1 MERGQDLGRLRQR
14 QRGHVRDRVSF
25 YRAPSI
31 IGKGGRNALLSH
43 KKPDLQQTRNT
54 STGILDLPFLL
65 LVVLLTLVGLL
76 MMFSASYAR
85 AKWDTGNPAYYFV
98 RQAGFAAA
106 GILVMLVV
114 GRLNY
119 FIWYRTALLI
129 LGVSVFL
136 LMLVPLAGV
145 EVNGAKR
152 WFSIAGIR
160 FQPSEVAKLGMIL
173 SFAAMMAVWQDK
185 METFRYGVVPY
196 AVVMVVIAGLLYLEK
211 HLSATLIILLIG
223 AMMMLIGGT
232 KKQWLVLGLLVGAL
246 FVFIYVNTKGY
257 AGDRISAY
265 KDPWSDPLGS
275 GYQAIQSRYAI
286 GSGGFLGLGLGRS
299 RQKYLYLPEEHNDY
313 IFAIVCEELGFV
325 GAVGILL
332 LFALL
337 ILRGYWIALHARD
350 RFGTLVAAGLTTK
363 LAVQVFF
370 NIGVVSGLLP
380 PTGISLPFFS
390 YGGTALLLQ
399 LFEMG
404 VILAVSRWC
413 VNRDSVG
420 KVKA

>member
-1 MERGQDLGRLRQR
+1 
-14 QRGHVRDRVSF
+14 
-25 YRAPSI
+25 
-31 IGKGGRNALLSH
+31 LLSH
-43 KKPDLQQTRNT
+43 KKPDLQQTRNS

-98 RQAGFAAA
+98 RQAGFAAG
-106 GILVMLVV
+106 GILVMLAV

-129 LGVSVFL
+129 LGLSIIL
-136 LMLVPLAGV
+136 LMLVPIAGV

-173 SFAAMMAVWQDK
+173 SFAAMMAAWQDK
-185 METFRYGVVPY
+185 METFRFGVVPY
-196 AVVMVVIAGLLYLEK
+196 AGIMVLIALLLYLEK

-232 KKQWLVLGLLVGAL
+232 KKQWLVLGLLLGAL
-246 FVFIYVNTKGY
+246 FVFVYVNTKGY
-257 AGDRISAY
+257 ANDRIAAY
-265 KDPWSDPLGS
+265 KDPWSDPLGN

-286 GSGGFLGLGLGRS
+286 GSGGLLGLGLGRS

-313 IFAIVCEELGFV
+313 IFAVVCEELGFV
-325 GAVGILL
+325 GAIGILL

-350 RFGTLVAAGLTTK
+350 RFGTLVVAGLTTK

-404 VILAVSRWC
+404 IILAVSRWC

-420 KVKA
+420 KAKA

>member
-1 MERGQDLGRLRQR
+1 MAQLKHRTIEANKAQG
-14 QRGHVRDRVSF
+14 S
-25 YRAPSI
+25 
-31 IGKGGRNALLSH
+31 
-43 KKPDLQQTRNT
+43 

-106 GILVMLVV
+106 GIVIMLVA

-119 FIWYRTALLI
+119 FIWYRIAMLI
-129 LGVSVFL
+129 LVGALVL
-136 LMLVPLAGV
+136 LVLVAFAGKK
-145 EVNGAKR
+145 VNGARR
-152 WFSIAGIR
+152 WFTIAGVQ
-160 FQPSEVAKLGMIL
+160 FQPSELAKLGMVMA
-173 SFAAMMAVWQDK
+173 FAAMMAVWQDK
-185 METFRYGVVPY
+185 METFKYGVAPY
-196 AVVMVVIAGLLYLEK
+196 AGIMAAIAGLLYLEP
-211 HLSATLIILLIG
+211 HLSATLIILLVG
-223 AMMMLIGGT
+223 AIMMLLGGTQKRWFVIGGLLAAAF
-232 KKQWLVLGLLVGAL
+232 LVY
-246 FVFIYVNTKGY
+246 YVNREGY
-257 AGDRISAY
+257 ANDRITAY
-265 KDPWSDPLGS
+265 QDPWSDPLGT

-337 ILRGYWIALHARD
+337 IVRGYWIAIHARD
-350 RFGTLVAAGLTTK
+350 RFGTLVAAGLTSK

-370 NIGVVSGLLP
+370 NVGVVSGLLP
-380 PTGISLPFFS
+380 ATGISLPFFS

-404 VILAVSRWC
+404 IILSISRWC
-413 VNRDSVG
+413 VNRESVG
-420 KVKA
+420 RTAGKL

>member
-1 MERGQDLGRLRQR
+1 MLKHNRPELRQ
-14 QRGHVRDRVSF
+14 S
-25 YRAPSI
+25 
-31 IGKGGRNALLSH
+31 
-43 KKPDLQQTRNT
+43 QQ
-54 STGILDLPFLL
+54 SASGILDLPFLL

-85 AKWDTGNPAYYFV
+85 AKWDTGNSAYYFV
-98 RQAGFAAA
+98 RQAGFAAF
-106 GILVMLVV
+106 GIGIMLVV
-114 GRLNY
+114 GKLNY

-129 LGVSVFL
+129 LAGSIL
-136 LMLVPLAGV
+136 LLILVPIAGV
-145 EVNGAKR
+145 TVNGAKR
-152 WFSIAGIR
+152 WIQIGPIQ
-160 FQPSEVAKLGMIL
+160 FQPSEIAKLGMVL
-173 SFAAMMAVWQDK
+173 AFAAMMSVWQDK
-185 METFRYGVVPY
+185 MESFQYGVIPY
-196 AVVMVVIAGLLYLEK
+196 AGIMVVIAGLLFLER

-232 KKQWLVLGLLVGAL
+232 KKQWLVLGLLLGVL
-246 FVFIYVNTKGY
+246 FVYVYVNTKGY
-257 AGDRISAY
+257 ASDRITAW
-265 KDPWSDPLGS
+265 KDPWSDPLDN

-325 GAVGILL
+325 GAIGILL
-332 LFALL
+332 LFAML
-337 ILRGYWIALHARD
+337 ILRGYWIAIHARD
-350 RFGTLVAAGLTTK
+350 RFGTLVVAGLTTK

-390 YGGTALLLQ
+390 YGGTALVLQ

-404 VILAVSRWC
+404 IILAVSRWC
-413 VNRDSVG
+413 VNRDSIG
-420 KVKA
+420 KAKA

>member
-1 MERGQDLGRLRQR
+1 MLKHNRPELRQ
-14 QRGHVRDRVSF
+14 S
-25 YRAPSI
+25 
-31 IGKGGRNALLSH
+31 
-43 KKPDLQQTRNT
+43 QQ
-54 STGILDLPFLL
+54 SASGILDLPFLL

-85 AKWDTGNPAYYFV
+85 AKWDTGNSAYYFV
-98 RQAGFAAA
+98 RQAGFAAI
-106 GILVMLVV
+106 GIGIMLVV
-114 GRLNY
+114 GKLNY

-129 LGVSVFL
+129 LAGSIFL
-136 LMLVPLAGV
+136 LILVPIAGV
-145 EVNGAKR
+145 TVNGAKR
-152 WFSIAGIR
+152 WIQIGPIQ
-160 FQPSEVAKLGMIL
+160 FQPSEIAKLGMVL
-173 SFAAMMAVWQDK
+173 AFAAMMSVWQDK
-185 METFRYGVVPY
+185 MESFQYGVIPY
-196 AVVMVVIAGLLYLEK
+196 AGIMVVIAGLLFLER

-232 KKQWLVLGLLVGAL
+232 KKQWLVLGLLLGVL
-246 FVFIYVNTKGY
+246 FVYVYVNTKGY
-257 AGDRISAY
+257 ASDRITAW
-265 KDPWSDPLGS
+265 KDPWSDPLDN

-325 GAVGILL
+325 GAIGILL
-332 LFALL
+332 LFAML
-337 ILRGYWIALHARD
+337 ILRGYWIAIHARD
-350 RFGTLVAAGLTTK
+350 RFGTLVVAGLTTK

-390 YGGTALLLQ
+390 YGGTALMLQ

-404 VILAVSRWC
+404 IILAVSRWC

-420 KVKA
+420 KAKA

>member
-1 MERGQDLGRLRQR
+1 M
-14 QRGHVRDRVSF
+14 
-25 YRAPSI
+25 
-31 IGKGGRNALLSH
+31 LSH

-119 FIWYRTALLI
+119 FIWFRTALLI

-136 LMLVPLAGV
+136 LMLVPLAGM

>member
-1 MERGQDLGRLRQR
+1 M
-14 QRGHVRDRVSF
+14 
-25 YRAPSI
+25 
-31 IGKGGRNALLSH
+31 
-43 KKPDLQQTRNT
+43 
-54 STGILDLPFLL
+54 DLPFLL
-65 LVVLLTLVGLL
+65 LVVLLTLVGVL

-85 AKWDTGNPAYYFV
+85 ARWETENPAYFFV
-98 RQAGFAAA
+98 RQAGFAAL
-106 GILVMLVV
+106 GILIALIA

-119 FIWYRTALLI
+119 FIWYRLSLGILIVSLFLLI
-129 LGVSVFL
+129 L
-136 LMLVPLAGV
+136 VPIAGV

-152 WFSIAGIR
+152 WIQLGPIQ
-160 FQPSEVAKLGMIL
+160 FQPSEIAKLGL
-173 SFAAMMAVWQDK
+173 VLAFASMMAVWQDK
-185 METFRYGVVPY
+185 MNSFRYGVAPF
-196 AVVMVVIAGLLYLEK
+196 AVIMVLIAGLLYLER
-211 HLSATLIILLIG
+211 HLSATLIILMIG

-232 KKQWLVLGLLVGAL
+232 QKRWFILGGLVVAVFLVAYVML
-246 FVFIYVNTKGY
+246 FGY
-257 AGDRISAY
+257 ASDRVKAWL
-265 KDPWSDPLGS
+265 DPWSDALGK
-275 GYQAIQSRYAI
+275 GYQAIQSQNAI

-332 LFALL
+332 LFSLL
-337 ILRGYWIALHARD
+337 ILRGYWISIHARD

-363 LAVQVFF
+363 LALQVFF

-404 VILAVSRWC
+404 IILSISRWC
-413 VNRDSVG
+413 VNKESIGG
-420 KVKA
+420 KKA

>member
-1 MERGQDLGRLRQR
+1 M
-14 QRGHVRDRVSF
+14 
-25 YRAPSI
+25 
-31 IGKGGRNALLSH
+31 LSH
-43 KKPDLQQTRNT
+43 KKPESLQARQN
-54 STGILDLPFLL
+54 STGLLDLPFLL

-85 AKWDTGNPAYYFV
+85 AKWETDNPAYYFV
-98 RQAGFAAA
+98 RQAGFAAL
-106 GILVMLVV
+106 GIGVMLLV
-114 GRLNY
+114 GKLNY
-119 FIWYRTALLI
+119 FIWFRTALLI
-129 LGVSVFL
+129 LGGSVFL
-136 LMLVPLAGV
+136 LILVPLAGV

-152 WFSIAGIR
+152 WLSLAGIR
-160 FQPSEVAKLGMIL
+160 FQPSELAKLGMIL
-173 SFAAMMAVWQDK
+173 AFAAMMAAWQDK
-185 METFRYGVVPY
+185 MESFRYGVVPY
-196 AVVMVVIAGLLYLEK
+196 AGIMVVIAGLLFLER

-232 KKQWLVLGLLVGAL
+232 QKKWLFLGLLIGVA
-246 FVFIYVNTKGY
+246 FVFVYVNTKGY
-257 AGDRISAY
+257 AGDRIAAW
-265 KDPWSDPLGS
+265 KDPWSDPLDN

-337 ILRGYWIALHARD
+337 ILRGYWIAIHARD

-363 LAVQVFF
+363 LALQVFF
-370 NIGVVSGLLP
+370 NVGVVSGLLP

-404 VILAVSRWC
+404 IILAVSRWC
-413 VNRDSVG
+413 VNKDSLGG
-420 KVKA
+420 KKA

>member
-1 MERGQDLGRLRQR
+1 MSMSPLSTKQPDSSRER
-14 QRGHVRDRVSF
+14 
-25 YRAPSI
+25 
-31 IGKGGRNALLSH
+31 
-43 KKPDLQQTRNT
+43 
-54 STGILDLPFLL
+54 STGALDTPFLV
-65 LVVLLTLVGLL
+65 LVVLLLILGLV

-85 AKWDTGNPAYYFV
+85 ANWDTDGRNSAFYFV
-98 RQAGFAAA
+98 RQAIFAAGGLA
-106 GILVMLVV
+106 IMLVV

-129 LGVSVFL
+129 LIGSLIL
-136 LMLVPLAGV
+136 LALVPVIGV
-145 EVNGAKR
+145 TVNGAKR
-152 WFSIAGIR
+152 WISIAGIR
-160 FQPSEVAKLGMIL
+160 FQPSELAKLGMIL
-173 SFAAMMAVWQDK
+173 AFAAMMAAWQDK
-185 METFRYGVVPY
+185 METFRYGVLPY
-196 AVVMVVIAGLLYLEK
+196 AGILALIAGLLILER
-211 HLSATLIILLIG
+211 HLSATLIIFVIG
-223 AMMMLIGGT
+223 AIMMLLGGT
-232 KKQWLVLGLLVGAL
+232 KKRWFLIGGIAAMAFLAVYLS
-246 FVFIYVNTKGY
+246 TKGY
-257 AGDRISAY
+257 AGTRITAWL
-265 KDPWSDPLGS
+265 DPESDALNS

-313 IFAIVCEELGFV
+313 IFAIVCEELGFI

-337 ILRGYWIALHARD
+337 IIRGYWIAIHARD

-363 LAVQVFF
+363 LAIQVFF
-370 NIGVVSGLLP
+370 NIGVVTGLLP

-413 VNRDSVG
+413 TNKESLG
-420 KVKA
+420 TAKA

>member
-1 MERGQDLGRLRQR
+1 MLKHNRPELRQ
-14 QRGHVRDRVSF
+14 S
-25 YRAPSI
+25 
-31 IGKGGRNALLSH
+31 
-43 KKPDLQQTRNT
+43 QQ
-54 STGILDLPFLL
+54 SASGILDLPFLL

-85 AKWDTGNPAYYFV
+85 AKWDTGNSAYYFV
-98 RQAGFAAA
+98 RQAGFAAF
-106 GILVMLVV
+106 GIGIMLVV
-114 GRLNY
+114 GKLNY

-129 LGVSVFL
+129 LAGSIL
-136 LMLVPLAGV
+136 LLILVPIAGV
-145 EVNGAKR
+145 TVNGAKR
-152 WFSIAGIR
+152 WIQIGPIQ
-160 FQPSEVAKLGMIL
+160 FQPSEIAKLGMVL
-173 SFAAMMAVWQDK
+173 AFAAMMSVWQDK
-185 METFRYGVVPY
+185 MESFQYGVIPY
-196 AVVMVVIAGLLYLEK
+196 AGIMVVIAGLLFLER

-232 KKQWLVLGLLVGAL
+232 KKQWLVLGLLLGVL
-246 FVFIYVNTKGY
+246 FVYVYVNTKGY
-257 AGDRISAY
+257 ASDRITAW
-265 KDPWSDPLGS
+265 KDPWSDPLDN

-325 GAVGILL
+325 GAIGILL
-332 LFALL
+332 LFAML
-337 ILRGYWIALHARD
+337 ILRGYWIAIHARD
-350 RFGTLVAAGLTTK
+350 RFGTLVVAGLTTK

-390 YGGTALLLQ
+390 YGGTALMLQ

-404 VILAVSRWC
+404 IILAVSRWC

-420 KVKA
+420 KAKA